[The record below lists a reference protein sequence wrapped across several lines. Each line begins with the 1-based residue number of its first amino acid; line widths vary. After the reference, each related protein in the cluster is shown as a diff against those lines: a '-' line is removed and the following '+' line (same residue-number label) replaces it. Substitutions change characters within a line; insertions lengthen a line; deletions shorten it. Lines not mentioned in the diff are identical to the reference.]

1 MPIRRL
7 HTETRYSEAVIHS
20 GTVYL
25 SGQLADDLSGDIR
38 QQTRETLASIDRL
51 LAEVGT
57 DKTRLLSAL
66 IHLRDID
73 GDYAGMNEVWDAW
86 VPAVPRQ
93 REPPSGP
100 RCTRRRCASRSRSS
114 PRCRTSPGP
123 ISNTAQAASAQERLV
138 ASSCCKY

>member
-25 SGQLADDLSGDIR
+25 SGQLANDLSGDIR

-51 LAEVGT
+51 LAEAGT

-73 GDYAGMNEVWDAW
+73 GEYAGMNEVWDAW
-86 VPAVPRQ
+86 VPAGSAPARTTVRAEMYAPQVRV
-93 REPPSGP
+93 EITVVAALPDLSGP
-100 RCTRRRCASRSRSS
+100 D
-114 PRCRTSPGP
+114 
-123 ISNTAQAASAQERLV
+123 L
-138 ASSCCKY
+138 

>member
-20 GTVYL
+20 GTAYL
-25 SGQLADDLSGDIR
+25 SGQLANDLSGDIR

-57 DKTRLLSAL
+57 DKPRLLSAL

-86 VPAVPRQ
+86 VPAGSAPARTTVRAEMYAPQVRV
-93 REPPSGP
+93 EITVVAALPDLSGP
-100 RCTRRRCASRSRSS
+100 D
-114 PRCRTSPGP
+114 
-123 ISNTAQAASAQERLV
+123 L
-138 ASSCCKY
+138 

>member
-86 VPAVPRQ
+86 VPAGSAP
-93 REPPSGP
+93 
-100 RCTRRRCASRSRSS
+100 A
-114 PRCRTSPGP
+114 RTTVRAEMYAPQVRVE
-123 ISNTAQAASAQERLV
+123 ITVVAADRKSV
-138 ASSCCKY
+138 V

>member
-51 LAEVGT
+51 LAEAGT

-86 VPAVPRQ
+86 VPAGSAPARTTVRAEMYAPQVRV
-93 REPPSGP
+93 EITVVAALPDLSGP
-100 RCTRRRCASRSRSS
+100 D
-114 PRCRTSPGP
+114 
-123 ISNTAQAASAQERLV
+123 L
-138 ASSCCKY
+138 

>member
-7 HTETRYSEAVIHS
+7 HTETRYSEAVIHN
-20 GTVYL
+20 GAVYL
-25 SGQLADDLSGDIR
+25 SGQLADDLAGDIR

-86 VPAVPRQ
+86 VAPGTAPARTTVQALMYSPDVRV
-93 REPPSGP
+93 EITVVAAMPDLAGP
-100 RCTRRRCASRSRSS
+100 V
-114 PRCRTSPGP
+114 
-123 ISNTAQAASAQERLV
+123 L
-138 ASSCCKY
+138 

>member
-57 DKTRLLSAL
+57 DKTRLLSTL

-86 VPAVPRQ
+86 VPAGSAPARTTVRAEMYAPQVRV
-93 REPPSGP
+93 EITVVAALPDLSGP
-100 RCTRRRCASRSRSS
+100 D
-114 PRCRTSPGP
+114 
-123 ISNTAQAASAQERLV
+123 L
-138 ASSCCKY
+138 